1 MIRKFHAGEA
11 FLWSKSWRPSLI
23 NLLNL
28 EKIMRL
34 LEYEAKEILRKYGVP
49 LPIGQV
55 VSDTEGIQI
64 QGPVVLKAQIP
75 LGGRGKAGG
84 IVEVS
89 SKDEAKSK
97 VKHLLSTE
105 VMGYRA
111 KKILVEEKVEVA
123 QEFFM
128 AVTYDTVA
136 KSPLAIFSQEGGV
149 DIEELAACKPGKVTR
164 EYFSARARLP
174 QYRAREIISDAG
186 ISGKML
192 IGLASVLS
200 SLADI
205 FIDSD
210 ATLAEI
216 NPIALT
222 DEGKLV
228 ALDCHLEIDDDA
240 LFRHKEVA
248 KKQQEQDRYVG
259 GRSSTDFERKAAEI
273 DNLDH
278 RGVAGRMIEFDGTLG
293 LIIGGGGASLTAFD
307 AVQQHGGNPANY
319 CEIGGNPSVLKVKE
333 LTKHILSKPNVEKIA
348 VIMNVVSN
356 TRVDMV
362 ARGIVKGILESGKLP
377 SEAVA
382 VFRVPGAWEEEG
394 FKILSKYGVSY
405 CDRTVSIDE
414 AAKMAVERMKR
425 GASVR

>member
-1 MIRKFHAGEA
+1 
-11 FLWSKSWRPSLI
+11 
-23 NLLNL
+23 
-28 EKIMRL
+28 MRL
-34 LEYEAKEILRKYGVP
+34 LEYESKEILRKYGIS
-49 LPIGQV
+49 LPAGHV
-55 VSDTEGIQI
+55 VSKPEGIKTD
-64 QGPVVLKAQIP
+64 GRVVLKVQIP

-84 IVEVS
+84 IIEVS
-89 SKDEAKSK
+89 SLEEAKSK
-97 VKHLLSTE
+97 IQHLLSLE
-105 VMGYRA
+105 VRGYRA
-111 KKILVEEKVEVA
+111 KKILVEEKVEVT

-136 KSPLAIFSQEGGV
+136 KSPLAVFSQQGGM
-149 DIEELAACKPGKVTR
+149 DIEELAACQPEKVRR

-186 ISGKML
+186 VSGKVL
-192 IGLASVLS
+192 IGLGSVFS
-200 SLADI
+200 GLADV
-205 FIDSD
+205 FLDYD

-240 LFRHKEVA
+240 MFRHREVA
-248 KKQQEQDRYVG
+248 EKQQDQDRYVG

-273 DNLDH
+273 DSLDH

-307 AVQQHGGNPANY
+307 AVQQHGGEPANY
-319 CEIGGNPSVLKVKE
+319 CEIGGNPSVLKVKK

-362 ARGIVKGILESGKLP
+362 ARGVVKGILEAGKVP
-377 SEAVA
+377 SETVA

-394 FKILSKYGVSY
+394 FKILSKYGVPFCHRS
-405 CDRTVSIDE
+405 VSIDE
-414 AAKMAVERMKR
+414 AAKMAVERMKQ
-425 GASVR
+425 